1 VCTSNFDF
9 LKLDKIAKNLKKMDN
24 LFSYVV
30 VETPSHLLRPPFH
43 ALRKQKL
50 IEFYQIKSV

>member
-50 IEFYQIKSV
+50 IEFY